1 MRSISTLLTVA
12 AALAIALPAAAQGA
26 SSPSASAAAAEPSA
40 SASTPAAASAKI
52 TAGLSVKDNT
62 GATIGQVSEV
72 KASGGKQMATIKM
85 GAESFA
91 VDTSSLAV
99 ADGAA
104 TINATQAE
112 LKDMIKKAG
121 GGSAAGAA
129 ASTGAD
135 AEKTPQSGG

>member
-1 MRSISTLLTVA
+1 MRSISMFLTAA
-12 AALAIALPAAAQGA
+12 AALAIALPAAAQGT
-26 SSPSASAAAAEPSA
+26 SSTSTAGAAATEPSA
-40 SASTPAAASAKI
+40 SAPATTSAQV
-52 TAGLSVKDNT
+52 TAGLNVKDNT

-129 ASTGAD
+129 AASTGAD
-135 AEKTPQSGG
+135 AAKPQNGG